1 MSSGLWGYSRHPN
14 YFGEAALWWGI
25 FLIAL
30 SVSEGYFAIISP
42 LTIGF
47 LLLKV
52 SGVTMLERKYA
63 GNEEFAAYA
72 RRTSAF
78 FPWFPKKG

>member
-1 MSSGLWGYSRHPN
+1 MLS
-14 YFGEAALWWGI
+14 FFVAAPGAV
-25 FLIAL
+25 F
-30 SVSEGYFAIISP
+30 VYVVSP

-52 SGVTMLERKYA
+52 SGVTMLEKRYA
-63 GNEEFAAYA
+63 GNGEFAAYA

-78 FPWFPKKG
+78 FPWPPKKSEKKA